1 MCEKL
6 TKQFVVCIIEQDI
19 SAMNILCKIE
29 VSLEFE
35 ILLRQQ
41 IVLE

>member
-6 TKQFVVCIIEQDI
+6 TKQFIVHIIKQDI
-19 SAMNILCKIE
+19 PVMNILCKIE

-35 ILLRQQ
+35 ILSRQQ